1 VYLATAAGLVHYF
14 WLVKKDVTD
23 PIYWAVALLALL
35 GLRLVRRPARRLQP
49 LPLSQEESVR

>member
-1 VYLATAAGLVHYF
+1 VHYF

-35 GLRLVRRPARRLQP
+35 ALRLVRRPARRLRP
-49 LPLSQEESVR
+49 LSLSQEGAAR